1 MPVGGVCLFLA
12 WRYGM
17 KKGKSSIENQCDKI
31 FKHTRSGSYATR
43 ARYKASCQ
51 QFVQFVNEKYKM
63 QNLRNLQD
71 KHVAAYL
78 QHRLEQGIASKTLK
92 NDLGAIRYMHDL
104 VANAKYELS
113 DNRALVEKYDLD
125 FDHKKASGDRAWTK
139 EEYEG
144 MKMLASE
151 MVAASNDL
159 AGTAAAVRDLL
170 PLCRTMGLRIA
181 EAVCMKRSQAEEAL
195 RTGIYKV
202 GAEAK
207 NGLHRE
213 VPLSPEGREVLLR
226 RMPYI
231 ERGGRIFVSEGE
243 KAHQVVNRVEK
254 YLERHRGRIETSEG
268 QMQRLVDGVS
278 NQLTFHGLRYGYVQD
293 RIIDEMSEGKTW
305 EQAARIVTKEVGHSR
320 IEILKTYMGEK

>member
-1 MPVGGVCLFLA
+1 
-12 WRYGM
+12 M
-17 KKGKSSIENQCDKI
+17 KKGKSSIENQCAKI

-71 KHVAAYL
+71 KHVVAYL

-104 VANAKYELS
+104 VANAKYGLS
-113 DNRALVEKYDLD
+113 DNRALIESYDLD
-125 FDHKKASGDRAWTK
+125 FNHKKAGGDRAWTK

-151 MVAASNDL
+151 MAAASNDL
-159 AGTAAAVRDLL
+159 AGTAATVRDLL

-202 GAEAK
+202 GSEAK

-213 VPLSPEGREVLLR
+213 VPLSPEGREVLLHR
-226 RMPYI
+226 LPYI
-231 ERGGRIFVSEGE
+231 ERGGRIFISEKE

-254 YLERHRGRIETSEG
+254 YLERHRERVETSEG
-268 QMQRLVDGVS
+268 QIQRMVNGIA

-305 EQAARIVTKEVGHSR
+305 EQAAMIVTKEVGHSR
-320 IEILKTYMGEK
+320 IEILKTYMGGK